1 MFNRITI
8 NRDIC
13 RLMEAKAIKDS
24 KIQGFMGQLCLK
36 WLELRK
42 LIIDVRVVRY
52 LDLQK
57 QQLIE
62 QQLIHIPLRKDSYSQ
77 KILRA
82 SFRFSGDKPNETEFM
97 FFKIMD

>member
-13 RLMEAKAIKDS
+13 KLMEAKAIKDS
-24 KIQGFMGQLCLK
+24 KIQGFMGQLCLR
-36 WLELRK
+36 WLEFRK

-62 QQLIHIPLRKDSYSQ
+62 QQLIHTPLRKGSYSQ
-77 KILRA
+77 KILKA
-82 SFRFSGDKPNETEFM
+82 SSKYNGDKPNDTNFM
-97 FFKIMD
+97 FLK